1 MEHAE
6 SQKKKLPAGVD
17 GDTGA
22 RIKQLF
28 EHHGISTYEANQRL
42 GYSRTSKL
50 YKVLSGE
57 VRPSYETLVDLLA
70 EFPDA
75 SPDWLL
81 MGKGPMLRAA
91 AKADAAPKPAVLQQ
105 IVRGDKVVVVTV
117 DEKGKENT
125 VFVPIPAQAGYAVS
139 HNEAVFVRQLSNF
152 KIPGFDRGEFRAFE
166 VSGDSMKP
174 TINHRDIVI
183 TTRVD
188 ELRLLE
194 PGEVYVIVTA
204 ESVMLK
210 RIKDQVRSSDNE
222 VVLYSDNAHRKPY
235 YLESQDI
242 QEIWRVRGYVSSY
255 IPSAPD
261 VTIERLWEVIEELGF
276 DRGTVR
282 RHLDEG
288 ATSDATL

>member
-1 MEHAE
+1 MEQPE

-42 GYSRTSKL
+42 GYTRTSKL
-50 YKVLSGE
+50 YKVLNGE

-81 MGKGPMLRAA
+81 MGKGAMLR
-91 AKADAAPKPAVLQQ
+91 PKSDMMTPSTGGTQ
-105 IVRGDKVVVVTV
+105 ILTLTMGLD
-117 DEKGKENT
+117 GKENIEL
-125 VFVPIPAQAGYAVS
+125 VPILAQAGYSVQ
-139 HNEAVFVRQLSNF
+139 HNEAVYLQDLPKYRV
-152 KIPGFDRGEFRAFE
+152 PGFERGSFRAFE
-166 VSGDSMKP
+166 VAGDSMEP
-174 TINHRDIVI
+174 TIRHADIVLA
-183 TTRVD
+183 TYV
-188 ELRLLE
+188 ENLRLLE
-194 PGEVYVIVTA
+194 LGDVYVVVTD

-210 RIKDQVRSSDNE
+210 RIKHRVTSSTQE
-222 VVLYSDNAHRKPY
+222 VMLYSDNPHRKPY
-235 YLESQDI
+235 EMDVTDI
-242 QEIWRVRGYVSSY
+242 RQIWRVRGYVSRY
-255 IPSAPD
+255 LPSAPD
-261 VTIERLWEVIEELGF
+261 ITTERLWEVIEALGF
-276 DRGTVR
+276 DRGEVR

>member
-1 MEHAE
+1 MEQAE

-91 AKADAAPKPAVLQQ
+91 AKADAAPKSAVLQQ
-105 IVRGDKVVVVTV
+105 VVRGDKVVVVTV

-152 KIPGFDRGEFRAFE
+152 KIPGFDRGEYRAFE
-166 VSGDSMKP
+166 VSGDSMEP

-183 TTRVD
+183 TSRVD

-194 PGEVYVIVTA
+194 PGEVYVVVTP
-204 ESVMLK
+204 ETVMLK
-210 RIKDQVRSSDNE
+210 RIKDQVRGSDNE
-222 VVLYSDNAHRKPY
+222 VVLYSDNAHRRPY
-235 YLESQDI
+235 HMETRDI
-242 QEIWRVRGYVSSY
+242 EEIWRVRGYVSSY